1 MTLCPLCPTQPH
13 FSKLM
18 RRKWLSSSEA
28 LDGIVGT
35 LGAKALALRRMQDE
49 PYQVH
54 LLVRGRDAGWD
65 PGPVGGG
72 WESRARAL
80 RGERPLLGGDKL
92 SQGEI
97 GGALPVVCAEGARG
111 YRGVARDAGGVGA
124 SGWWSS
130 GESGEGWD
138 GAPSGGRWG
147 RVRELIRRSRT
158 GVTHWEPGGPPAA
171 GGGQGFPLG
180 VRSGSGRVG
189 SGEGGRRR
197 LTPPRVF
204 PGPQELVAE
213 LHRRAL
219 VEYVRPLFRGRL
231 RCGSARTRS
240 RVAGRLREDAAQLQ
254 RLFRRLVSA
263 ALGAG
268 GGGLR
273 NYGKLW
279 LPGIPRLDSRGRGLR
294 IRPSPNLQPIVTL

>member
-54 LLVRGRDAGWD
+54 LLVRGRDAGED

-80 RGERPLLGGDKL
+80 RGERPLLGGEKL

-111 YRGVARDAGGVGA
+111 YRGVARYAGGVGA

-189 SGEGGRRR
+189 SGEGGSPAAHSPSR
-197 LTPPRVF
+197 LPGSPGAGGRAAPAGAGRVRAAPVPRS
-204 PGPQELVAE
+204 P
-213 LHRRAL
+213 AL
-219 VEYVRPLFRGRL
+219 RL
-231 RCGSARTRS
+231 RADPQPRGWQAPGGRGAAAEAVPTAGQCG
-240 RVAGRLREDAAQLQ
+240 L
-254 RLFRRLVSA
+254 
-263 ALGAG
+263 G

-279 LPGIPRLDSRGRGLR
+279 LPGIPRLESRGRGLR

>member
-49 PYQVH
+49 PYQVR
-54 LLVRGRDAGWD
+54 LLVRGRDAGWN
-65 PGPVGGG
+65 PAPVGGE
-72 WESRARAL
+72 WESGRRAL
-80 RGERPLLGGDKL
+80 RGERPLLGGEKL

-97 GGALPVVCAEGARG
+97 GGALPGVCAEGARG
-111 YRGVARDAGGVGA
+111 YRGVARDPGGIAA

-138 GAPSGGRWG
+138 GAPFGGRWG
-147 RVRELIRRSRT
+147 RVRELIWGGRT
-158 GVTHWEPGGPPAA
+158 GVTHWEPGGPTAA

-189 SGEGGRRR
+189 SGEGGVTGGSHPLASSRVPRSWWPSCTGGRWSSTCGPCSAGACAAAPRGPAAAWPAGSGRTRRSCR
-197 LTPPRVF
+197 
-204 PGPQELVAE
+204 GCSDGWS
-213 LHRRAL
+213 
-219 VEYVRPLFRGRL
+219 VRP
-231 RCGSARTRS
+231 
-240 RVAGRLREDAAQLQ
+240 
-254 RLFRRLVSA
+254 
-263 ALGAG
+263 G

-273 NYGKLW
+273 NYGKPW
-279 LPGIPRLDSRGRGLR
+279 LPESPDSIAGGGGLG
-294 IRPSPNLQPIVTL
+294 